1 MTHKGTFMANIVV
14 IHSSNEM
21 YGADRMLLE
30 VLQSVPP
37 ERAADVVVWLPD
49 DVEPTGSRLDARL
62 DKEGW
67 RHWVGGVPIMRRAYM
82 KPNGLPG
89 LVGRTLRA
97 AVKLR
102 KERPEV
108 VYCTTSAT
116 LLMAPIA
123 RLLGV
128 KRVLLHV
135 QEFWSGPE
143 SRVLDTLARFCTDVV
158 AISDP
163 VKDALPANLQERT
176 QVIINGTA
184 RPAALPS
191 TPGGGGQLQFLMAGR
206 WNVWKGHETL
216 LRAWDTDEPMGHLT
230 ILGGPPPS
238 GPCVDVRALVAAL
251 KNPSSVTVVG
261 EVGDIAPHIASSD
274 VMVVPSDKP
283 EPFGLVAIEAFANGR
298 PVVGSNA
305 GGLSSIV
312 EHDVTGRQFPVG
324 DVPALRENLAGLTAV
339 SVARMG
345 SAAMADYEERF
356 SSEVFRGKFATVWKN
371 LLGADLSAS
380 QCEG

>member
-1 MTHKGTFMANIVV
+1 
-14 IHSSNEM
+14 
-21 YGADRMLLE
+21 
-30 VLQSVPP
+30 
-37 ERAADVVVWLPD
+37 
-49 DVEPTGSRLDARL
+49 
-62 DKEGW
+62 
-67 RHWVGGVPIMRRAYM
+67 
-82 KPNGLPG
+82 
-89 LVGRTLRA
+89 
-97 AVKLR
+97 
-102 KERPEV
+102 
-108 VYCTTSAT
+108 
-116 LLMAPIA
+116 
-123 RLLGV
+123 
-128 KRVLLHV
+128 
-135 QEFWSGPE
+135 
-143 SRVLDTLARFCTDVV
+143 
-158 AISDP
+158 
-163 VKDALPANLQERT
+163 
-176 QVIINGTA
+176 
-184 RPAALPS
+184 
-191 TPGGGGQLQFLMAGR
+191 
-206 WNVWKGHETL
+206 
-216 LRAWDTDEPMGHLT
+216 MGHLT